1 MRKVAAGGWN
11 DPLDPYDGLG
21 AGDAG
26 FIPGCGDPLYDPV
39 KRFCVLGVP
48 PVVEK
53 YGREPVENSGKDRDQ

>member
-26 FIPGCGDPLYDPV
+26 FISGCGDPLYAPV
-39 KRFCVLGVP
+39 KRLCVLGVP